1 MQPKDAYAHRDRAQ
15 FLDVREF
22 YEYDAGHI
30 EGAIHIPLRRLPERL
45 DRLDPTRPVI
55 VACQIG
61 QRSDIA
67 ARFLT
72 EKGFEAHNLEGG
84 MTLWS
89 ELGLP
94 SVGGQGEAGRVVDG
108 WAQTLEW

>member
-1 MQPKDAYAHRDRAQ
+1 MHPNDAYAQKDRAQ

-22 YEYDAGHI
+22 YEFDAGHI
-30 EGAIHIPLRRLPERL
+30 AGAIHIPLRRLPEKL
-45 DRLDPTRPVI
+45 DLLDPDRPVI

-61 QRSDIA
+61 QRSDTA
-67 ARFLT
+67 ARYLT
-72 EKGFEAHNLEGG
+72 EKGFEAYNLEGG

-94 SVGGQGEAGRVVDG
+94 FVTGQGADGRVVDG